1 MAAGNIN
8 KVILVGNLGADPEI
22 RFTPRGTQVASVR
35 LATDDDWTDN
45 KGQRRRHTEW
55 HRLVM
60 WRRFAEIADQYL
72 KKGSKV
78 RVVGRLHTRNWE
90 DANRRRHY
98 VTEIM
103 VTDLQLIDSA
113 GGPGELDMKYGRGEE
128 TQLELDAIT
137 RSASPAA
144 TGISDFRADDLPF

>member
-22 RFTPRGTQVASVR
+22 RFTPRGTQVAGVR

-45 KGQRRRHTEW
+45 KGQRRRRTEW

-60 WRRFAEIADQYL
+60 WKRLAEIAGQYL
-72 KKGSKV
+72 KKGCKV
-78 RVVGRLHTRNWE
+78 RVEGRLHTRNWE
-90 DANRRRHY
+90 DASRRRHY
-98 VTEIM
+98 VTEIV
-103 VTDLQLIDSA
+103 VTDLQLMDAA

-137 RSASPAA
+137 RPASPAA
-144 TGISDFRADDLPF
+144 PGISDFRADDLPF

>member
-22 RFTPRGTQVASVR
+22 RFTPSGTQVASVR

-45 KGQRRRHTEW
+45 RGQRRRRTEW

-60 WRRFAEIADQYL
+60 WRRFAEIAGQHL
-72 KKGSKV
+72 KKGSKI
-78 RVVGRLHTRNWE
+78 RVQGRLHTRNWE
-90 DANRRRHY
+90 DVRRHRHY
-98 VTEIM
+98 VTEVV
-103 VTDLQLIDSA
+103 VTDLQLIDA
-113 GGPGELDMKYGRGEE
+113 DGGPGELDMKYCRAEE
-128 TQLELDAIT
+128 TQLELEAVT

-144 TGISDFRADDLPF
+144 PGSYDFTADDLPF